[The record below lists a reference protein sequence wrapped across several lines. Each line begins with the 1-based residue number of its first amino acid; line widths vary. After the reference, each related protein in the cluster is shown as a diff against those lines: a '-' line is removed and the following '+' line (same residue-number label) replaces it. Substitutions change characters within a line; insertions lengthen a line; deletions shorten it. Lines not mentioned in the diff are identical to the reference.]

1 MMKYRSFKYMLLLL
15 FILSGYGCEKYVS
28 YVDPPAFEQKLVIT
42 SFISPS
48 DTVSNIY
55 ITSNQPVYGFYER
68 QENPGYVT
76 GSISDGTTEIQLD
89 TTSSGLCFR
98 SDQMPI
104 ISGKTYTL
112 KVSSSK
118 GLFAEA
124 TTTVPKQHE
133 MMINLDTNI
142 VVQEVPGYELDI
154 QLRIITEFT
163 DIADEKNYY
172 CIVCRFT
179 KFKTIAVSETK
190 IHEEVS
196 WFEERYITDMDA
208 DSDNKIK
215 PEKWI
220 LYSYQH
226 ILQNYD
232 SAFLSIYLMNT
243 EEAYYLYH
251 TSIKESESR
260 ENPFSEV
267 KPVYSN
273 INGGLGVF
281 TSYTIDSLIYRI
293 K

>member
-1 MMKYRSFKYMLLLL
+1 MMKYRSFKY
-15 FILSGYGCEKYVS
+15 FILLVLILKGYGCEEFVG
-28 YVDPPAFEQKLVIT
+28 YVDRPDFEQKLVII

-48 DTVSNIY
+48 DTASNIY
-55 ITSNQPVYGFYER
+55 ITSNQRLYGIYE
-68 QENPGYVT
+68 QMEEPGDVT

-89 TTSSGLCFR
+89 TTSSGLSFR
-98 SDQMPI
+98 SNQMPI

-112 KVSSSK
+112 KVSGSK
-118 GLFAEA
+118 GFYAEA

-133 MMINLDTNI
+133 MMISVDTI
-142 VVQEVPGYELDI
+142 TIVQEVPDYEPYV

-163 DIADEKNYY
+163 DIPDEKNYY
-172 CIVCRFT
+172 SIAGRFT
-179 KFKTIAVSETK
+179 KFKTTDSSETE
-190 IHEEVS
+190 IVEGRVS
-196 WFEERYITDMDA
+196 FEETYLTDMDA

-215 PEKWI
+215 LETWI
-220 LYSYQH
+220 TDSYDN

-251 TSIKESESR
+251 TSIYENDNSD
-260 ENPFSEV
+260 NPFSEA

-273 INGGLGVF
+273 INGGLGIF
-281 TSYTIDSLIYRI
+281 TSYTVDSLVYRI

>member
-1 MMKYRSFKYMLLLL
+1 MLLLI
-15 FILSGYGCEKYVS
+15 FILTCYGCEKYVP

-48 DTVSNIY
+48 DSVSNIY
-55 ITSNQPVYGFYER
+55 ITSNQPAYGFHE
-68 QENPGYVT
+68 QVENPGYVT

-89 TTSSGLCFR
+89 TTSSGLSFR
-98 SDQMPI
+98 RDQMPI

-118 GLFAEA
+118 GLYAEA
-124 TTTVPKQHE
+124 ATTIPKQYK
-133 MMINLDTNI
+133 MMINVDTNLVI
-142 VVQEVPGYELDI
+142 REIPGYEPDT

-163 DIADEKNYY
+163 DIPYEKNYY
-172 CIVCRFT
+172 SIAGRLT
-179 KFKTIAVSETK
+179 LFKTIDSSETL
-190 IHEEVS
+190 IHEGVS

-215 PEKWI
+215 LENWI
-220 LYSYQH
+220 LYSYQHH

-251 TSIKESESR
+251 TSIYESENR

-273 INGGLGVF
+273 IIGGFGVF
-281 TSYTIDSLIYRI
+281 TSYTVDSLVYRI

>member
-1 MMKYRSFKYMLLLL
+1 MMKYRSFKYTMLLV
-15 FILSGYGCEKYVS
+15 FILTGYGCEKYVS
-28 YVDPPAFEQKLVIT
+28 YVDPPAFEQKIVIT

-48 DTVSNIY
+48 DTVSNFY
-55 ITSNQPVYGFYER
+55 VTSNQPLYFFYE
-68 QENPGYVT
+68 QMEEPGDVT

-98 SDQMPI
+98 SDQMPV

-118 GLFAEA
+118 GLYAEA
-124 TTTVPKQHE
+124 TTTIPKQHE
-133 MMINLDTNI
+133 MVINVDTNI
-142 VVQEVPGYELDI
+142 VIQEVPGYEPDI

-163 DIADEKNYY
+163 DIPDEKNYY
-172 CIVCRFT
+172 SIAGRFT
-179 KFKTIAVSETK
+179 LFKTIDGSETV
-190 IHEEVS
+190 IQEGVV
-196 WFEERYITDMDA
+196 WFEETYITDMDA

-215 PEKWI
+215 LETWI
-220 LYSYQH
+220 SDSYKY

-232 SAFLSIYLMNT
+232 SAFLCIYLMNT

-251 TSIKESESR
+251 TSIYENDNSD
-260 ENPFSEV
+260 NPFSEV

-281 TSYTIDSLIYRI
+281 TSYTIDSLVYRI

>member
-1 MMKYRSFKYMLLLL
+1 MMKYKSFINMMLLV
-15 FILSGYGCEKYVS
+15 FILTGYGCEKYIS

-55 ITSNQPVYGFYER
+55 VTSNQPLYFFNE
-68 QENPGYVT
+68 QIEEPGYVT

-89 TTSSGLCFR
+89 TTSSGLFFR
-98 SDQMPI
+98 SDQMPV

-112 KVSSSK
+112 KVSGSK

-124 TTTVPKQHE
+124 TTTIPKQHK
-133 MMINLDTNI
+133 MMISVDTVTIIPENQLNI
-142 VVQEVPGYELDI
+142 IG
-154 QLRIITEFT
+154 EFT
-163 DIADEKNYY
+163 DIPDERNYY
-172 CIVCRFT
+172 SVAGRFT
-179 KFKTIAVSETK
+179 IFNTIDGSETNIYK
-190 IHEEVS
+190 GVV
-196 WFEERYITDMDA
+196 WFGETYLTDTDA

-215 PEKWI
+215 
-220 LYSYQH
+220 LNGSVYSSY
-226 ILQNYD
+226 NDYD

-251 TSIKESESR
+251 TSILESEDR

-273 INGGLGVF
+273 IIGGFGIF
-281 TSYTIDSLIYRI
+281 TSYTVDSVVYRI